1 MKKIVSLALAL
12 LMALTACALPT
23 LAEQAPVV
31 KAGVLTM
38 LNLTEEDARS
48 FMQATELLIRQ
59 LEKEGYCQSLL
70 ADQFGS
76 DRLSHEYEVAYYD
89 NLESMLMALNVG
101 DIDNID
107 IYESTARYLI
117 ANNPELIQSY
127 TIDRTKE
134 MNAFANN
141 AVNGLLSHDFAFMF
155 MEDRAALRDEF
166 DAALQSI
173 TEEEKAQLI
182 QEHIEKAITEGV
194 IAPVALPVIEGAE
207 TIRVAVTGALPP
219 MDYVAPDGSPAGFN
233 TALLAE
239 LSRRMNKN
247 IELVVVDSIG
257 RAAALASGTVEAVFW
272 TRTNR
277 YAERVG
283 QEDQAER
290 DKSTK
295 DFRSSLSD
303 EENAV
308 MDQVIQTFASSR
320 FHSFGRDDMPE
331 GTIITQPYYSDI
343 VVPVRIRDSIGAVK

>member
-1 MKKIVSLALAL
+1 VKKIVSLALAL

-117 ANNPELIQSY
+117 ANN
-127 TIDRTKE
+127 
-134 MNAFANN
+134 

-194 IAPVALPVIEGAE
+194 IVPVALPVIDGAE

-247 IELVVVDSIG
+247 IELVVVNSIG
-257 RAAALASGTVEAVFW
+257 RAAALASGTVDAVFW